1 MSSYRHLRGAASL
14 VAMSLLAACG
24 GGGGGKRSTPPPSAP
39 PPPPP
44 PAQTYTLGGTV
55 SGLSGSGLVLRS
67 NTGEALPIDSNGAFT
82 FPTAIASGAEY
93 TIGIAAQP
101 VNPAQTCVVSSGTG
115 TVEDANVTNIAV
127 NCTVNTFTVG
137 GSVTGLS
144 GSGLVLN
151 NGREQVTVDS
161 NGSFAFP
168 SALPP
173 GTSYDVAVDNAPA
186 NPAQRCVV
194 SNGRGT
200 VTAANVSDVTIHCET
215 PYPSFAYALNRA
227 DGTMA
232 SFAIDAATG
241 QLRAGVVTK
250 TGHGPVAAVTY
261 KTADGKQFRY
271 VINQDD
277 DSVSAFSLGARD
289 GSVVEVAGSP
299 FATGDAGPT
308 TALRHPTRP
317 FLYVPNESGSSIA
330 AFRIDT
336 TSGALTSAGV
346 LASGAQ
352 PRWFV
357 IEPSGRFAYAAGA
370 GSELYTYAIDQT
382 SGSLTE
388 APASR
393 ISVGGSSGGLVME
406 RQGRYLYAFD
416 PAAGAISAFGID
428 ATSGIPAPIAGS
440 PFAAGPNA
448 TLALLH
454 PNGRFIYVKHPA
466 SASSGAGLSAFTID
480 AATGSLSKVQGSPF
494 DSSANP
500 VTVQFDPT
508 GRYLYAGHAAS
519 GPSFNLRAYAVD
531 TATGALTAG
540 PGSPFSTP
548 SSPTSLNVDASG
560 NYLYVTHESSN
571 QLSSYRIETETGRL
585 AALPTS
591 PATVG
596 AMPGAVGSEDQPE
609 PLKFVTRNAYFTDA
623 LFEKLHRIDVDANG
637 TLTVRDHINSF
648 GAPNNVAIDPLGR
661 FLYVPDAVTNHLWGY
676 SLDPSSGALTG
687 LPGSPFAAGIDF
699 TSILFEPQ
707 GRFAYVTSQNTR
719 TIQRFVADSDS
730 GALSSLA
737 SVATPVEASGVTIHP
752 NGKYLYTSTPVTSG
766 GMVTHQVQTYAIDPD
781 TGTLTA
787 TSTEPAGEALSVVL
801 DPSGRYAYVNV
812 RDLPGVRAYSIDP
825 QDGSLEPLA
834 EVNPVFSPYGMA
846 MDPAGKFLFVTR
858 RDHGTVEVMTIQSDG
873 SLNLTGSFGVG
884 GEPIAATVDASG
896 RWLYVTQLAG
906 RSIVTFEID
915 RASGALG
922 LKQITST
929 LWQTSA
935 VPSPLTLT
943 SYTQ

>member
-1 MSSYRHLRGAASL
+1 MSSYRHLRGAAGL
-14 VAMSLLAACG
+14 VAMSVLAACG
-24 GGGGGKRSTPPPSAP
+24 SGGSGQRSTPPPSA

-55 SGLSGSGLVLRS
+55 SGLSGSGLVLQS
-67 NTGEALPIDSNGAFT
+67 NTGEQLSIDANGVFT
-82 FPTAIASGAEY
+82 FPTAIASGTDFAV
-93 TIGIAAQP
+93 TVGVQP
-101 VNPAQTCVVSSGTG
+101 TNPSQTCVVSSGAG
-115 TVEDANVTNIAV
+115 TVNGANVTGIAV
-127 NCTVNTFTVG
+127 DCAVNAFTVG
-137 GSVTGLS
+137 GTVTGLS

-151 NGREQVTVDS
+151 NGREQITVDS
-161 NGSFAFP
+161 NGSFTFP
-168 SALPP
+168 SVLLP
-173 GTSYDVAVDNAPA
+173 GMSYDVSVDSAPA
-186 NPAQRCVV
+186 NPAQRCIV
-194 SNGRGT
+194 SSGRGT
-200 VTAANVSDVTIHCET
+200 VTVANVSDVTIDCET

-241 QLRAGVVTK
+241 QLRAGLVAK
-250 TGHGPVAAVTY
+250 TGRGPVAAVTY

-271 VINQDD
+271 VVNQDD
-277 DSVSAFSLGARD
+277 DSVSALLLGARD

-299 FATGDAGPT
+299 FATGAAGPT
-308 TALRHPTRP
+308 AAWLHPTGP
-317 FLYVPNESGSSIA
+317 FLYVSNESGSSIA

-336 TSGALTSAGV
+336 TNGALSSAGV
-346 LASGAQ
+346 VATAAQ

-357 IEPSGRFAYAAGA
+357 IEPSGQFAYAAGA

-382 SGSLTE
+382 SGSLAE

-393 ISVGGSSGGLVME
+393 ISMGGSSGGLVME

-416 PAAGAISAFGID
+416 PAASTISAFVID

-448 TLALLH
+448 TLAALH

-466 SASSGAGLSAFTID
+466 AASSGAGLSVFAID
-480 AATGSLSKVQGSPF
+480 AASGSLSKVPGSPF

-508 GRYLYAGHAAS
+508 GRYLFAGHATS
-519 GPSFNLRAYAVD
+519 GPSFDLRAYAVD
-531 TATGALTAG
+531 IATGALTAV
-540 PGSPFSTP
+540 PGSPFAAP
-548 SSPTSLNVDASG
+548 ASPTNLNVDASG

-571 QLSSYRIETETGRL
+571 QLSSYRIDTATGAL

-609 PLKFVTRNAYFTDA
+609 PLKFVTRNAYFTDTW
-623 LFEKLHRIDVDANG
+623 FEKLHRIDVDANG
-637 TLTVRDHINSF
+637 ALTVRDHIASF

-661 FLYVPDAVTNHLWGY
+661 FLYVPDALTNHLWGY

-687 LPGSPFAAGIDF
+687 LPGSPFASGSDF

-707 GRFAYVTSQNTR
+707 GRFAYATR
-719 TIQRFVADSDS
+719 PSTRSIERFVADRDS
-730 GALSSLA
+730 GALSSPS
-737 SVATPVEASGVTIHP
+737 SVATPVEANGVTIHP
-752 NGKYLYTSTPVTSG
+752 NGRFLYTSTPVTSG
-766 GMVTHQVQTYAIDPD
+766 GMVSHQVQTYAIDPD
-781 TGTLTA
+781 SGTLTA
-787 TSTEPAGEALSVVL
+787 TSTESTGEALSVVL
-801 DPSGRYAYVNV
+801 DPSGRYAYLNV

-825 QDGSLEPLA
+825 QDGSLELLA
-834 EVNPVFSPYGMA
+834 EVNPVFSPIGMA

-873 SLNLTGSFGVG
+873 SLLLTGSFGVG
-884 GEPIAATVDASG
+884 GEPIAAAVDASG

-906 RSIVTFEID
+906 RSIVTFDID

-935 VPSPLTLT
+935 VPSPLTLR